1 MSVVGKNSLSG
12 VAVLRIVVEI
22 GLVLILA
29 YICSQIF
36 WLFAAPG
43 ARADGDLAP
52 SSIGRTEI
60 PQQSAG
66 RADDYSIL
74 ISSNPF
80 STRDQS
86 QSIIDRA
93 AQDAPETSLNLKL
106 KGVRANGDGQ
116 GVAFILLPDN
126 SQVRATVGLEILD
139 GVEVEYVFE
148 DRITLRT
155 RGKLETLYLRDSVG
169 ERTRLITSPA
179 SEGPSRRA
187 ASGEGISVVKFLS
200 SVELSIVR
208 EEGQRAGYQLASPI
222 DNGVMQA
229 AGFQKGDIIRA
240 VDGFSVVGID
250 SEDLT
255 ELLLQSSNV
264 EFDVERAGET
274 VRVLVQFAQGAP

>member
-1 MSVVGKNSLSG
+1 MSLVGRNNLSG
-12 VAVLRIVVEI
+12 VAILRIAVEI

-29 YICSQIF
+29 YICSQIL

-43 ARADGDLAP
+43 GRADGDLAQ
-52 SSIGRTEI
+52 SSIGRTAI

-66 RADDYSIL
+66 PADDYSIL

-86 QSIIDRA
+86 QSIIDKA

-126 SQVRATVGLEILD
+126 SQLRATVGLEILD

-187 ASGEGISVVKFLS
+187 ALGEGISVVKFLS

-240 VDGFSVVGID
+240 VDGFSVAEID

-264 EFDVERAGET
+264 EFDVERAGQT